1 MGEAGKWATML
12 DGLFSGDTLFFS
24 VPAVAGTIFFV
35 LRLALSFT
43 GLGDFDGDADASGI
57 DVIDGD
63 PHHSSELFKFLSVQS
78 IAAFLMGF
86 GWCCP
91 GQGRCR
97 K

>member
-43 GLGDFDGDADASGI
+43 G
-57 DVIDGD
+57 VR
-63 PHHSSELFKFLSVQS
+63 H
-78 IAAFLMGF
+78 IAAVRDRRRRPHGLA
-86 GWCCP
+86 P
-91 GQGRCR
+91 DVAAQTRL
-97 K
+97 

>member
-1 MGEAGKWATML
+1 MVNCQWPDRPYMGEAGKWATML

-57 DVIDGD
+57 DVI
-63 PHHSSELFKFLSVQS
+63 K
-78 IAAFLMGF
+78 
-86 GWCCP
+86 P
-91 GQGRCR
+91 GRSHAPE
-97 K
+97 